1 MTSLQETLIS
11 LVSEILSEGGNAADS
26 LIKTKLGDHPSNHGR
41 DMAYSKISD
50 TDLSTVL
57 PEQFGTFPDAE
68 DQSYI
73 GKLLHHLGKKGL
85 IDDSSSP
92 TYQVGSTR
100 LAALKRY
107 GSDVIT
113 TDSFETDDVINMAS
127 EKKTDYG
134 DLDIDVIFKAPAK
147 EIAAEIEAFDPSV
160 YATKLGK
167 DEIHIAVR
175 VGDRVFQIDFLD
187 VSNNRATKQFLQ
199 KSSFVDLAS
208 QVKGAFSIILLRA
221 VASAMQLKEGDAFE
235 AILTSVAK
243 TMAPILFAVAI
254 ACNPATPEP
263 IITTLAGLTVP
274 AEVVII
280 GIPLGT
286 CDAPRRTAL

>member
-1 MTSLQETLIS
+1 
-11 LVSEILSEGGNAADS
+11 
-26 LIKTKLGDHPSNHGR
+26 
-41 DMAYSKISD
+41 
-50 TDLSTVL
+50 
-57 PEQFGTFPDAE
+57 
-68 DQSYI
+68 
-73 GKLLHHLGKKGL
+73 
-85 IDDSSSP
+85 
-92 TYQVGSTR
+92 
-100 LAALKRY
+100 
-107 GSDVIT
+107 
-113 TDSFETDDVINMAS
+113 MAS

-235 AILTSVAK
+235 AILTSAENNPDSEFSKMLQKQVKLGWKPVGARFSLGEKGLKLVLDLRKPKRNDPTKMSRKSLNVESESRIGFENLDALAK
-243 TMAPILFAVAI
+243 A
-254 ACNPATPEP
+254 N
-263 IITTLAGLTVP
+263 
-274 AEVVII
+274 
-280 GIPLGT
+280 
-286 CDAPRRTAL
+286 RS